1 MLKYRHGWSD
11 TNFNNLLCILV
22 DTYPEGN
29 KVLANMY
36 RAKKMILPVSM
47 KLKKFHTCSN
57 HYILYR
63 GKYENLQSCTHC
75 GASRY
80 KRNNAGCRADVD
92 DEGPK
97 SRQKK
102 KKTAKQI
109 PAVPEDEEEEGY
121 VQRKRPALS
130 VWYIPVIDRLRALCG
145 NRCGCFNST
154 ASVKPLTKAVV
165 CPPP

>member
-1 MLKYRHGWSD
+1 MLA
-11 TNFNNLLCILV
+11 
-22 DTYPEGN
+22 DTYLEGN

-36 RAKKMILPVSM
+36 RSKKMILPVSM

-102 KKTAKQI
+102 NKTTKQI
-109 PAVPEDEEEEGY
+109 PVVPKDEEEVGY
-121 VQRKRPALS
+121 EQRKSLALS
-130 VWYIPVIDRLRALCG
+130 VWCLPMIDRLRALFG
-145 NRCGCFNST
+145 NPEDAKLMSWHALAKCINGDG
-154 ASVKPLTKAVV
+154 KL
-165 CPPP
+165 